1 MSTAVVD
8 IGDDVAALL
17 DHEDEPLDQA
27 ARRMIVV
34 ELYRRAAISAGRAAE
49 LLSMSLLDFIVY
61 SGKLGIPFFRMTQED
76 WEKEKRAWEA
86 L

>member
-1 MSTAVVD
+1 MSSAVVD
-8 IGDDVAALL
+8 IGEDIAGLL
-17 DHEDEPLDQA
+17 GHEDESLDHA

-49 LLSMSLLDFIVY
+49 LLGMSLLDFIVY